1 MTQAVIDCLMASF
14 SEALG
19 ITIITAIAKLV
30 SEWGLKKLGEAAGR
44 ALLKKV
50 LATVAK
56 KAIPWGVV
64 ILIIDI
70 LINLAQC
77 LGYV

>member
-1 MTQAVIDCLMASF
+1 MGSF

-19 ITIITAIAKLV
+19 ITIITAIVKLV

-44 ALLKKV
+44 LLLKKV
-50 LATVAK
+50 LTKVAAR
-56 KAIPWGVV
+56 AIPWGVV

-77 LGYV
+77 LGYI